1 MPKIREQFDLLPLL
15 HKFINEIKKGKHLQK
30 NGKKIKPSS
39 IRNYQYLELLL
50 IKFCKEKSFQLR
62 IKINAT
68 NNPKKFK
75 EEQLYWKNFYVSFT
89 NFLYDDLDHHDNY
102 VGRVIKLLRSFF
114 NYLINEKGLNIGFF
128 HRKFY
133 TPSED
138 VDIVVLT
145 PERLNDLIYNKE
157 KELHLTSDLIK
168 VKDVFIFGCSVALRF
183 SDLMKLEKK
192 NVETINDRVYIK
204 IRSTKTDTYTKV
216 KLPAFAIAILNK
228 YNKVYRLKL
237 LPNFNKAYMNKKLKV
252 IMELYGYTE
261 PIERTR
267 QKRGIAVPVF
277 KDKNKRISLR
287 FCDAVTTH
295 TMRRSAITTLL
306 SLGMNEQM
314 VRQISGHAAGSK
326 EFYRYVSHAQSYIDN
341 EIDHVHEKM
350 TKKKLEMAL

>member
-1 MPKIREQFDLLPLL
+1 MPKLKEQYDLLPLL

-30 NGKKIKPSS
+30 NGKKIKSSS
-39 IRNYQYLELLL
+39 IRNYQYLEILLV
-50 IKFCKEKSFQLR
+50 KFSNEKSFHLR
-62 IKINAT
+62 FKINSSS
-68 NNPKKFK
+68 NQKKFNDEK
-75 EEQLYWKNFYVSFT
+75 LYWKNFYISFT
-89 NFLYDDLDHHDNY
+89 NYLYDELDHHDNY

-145 PERLNDLIYNKE
+145 PERLNELIYNKE
-157 KELHLTSDLIK
+157 KEKQLTRDLKK
-168 VKDVFIFGCSVALRF
+168 VKDVFLFGCSVALRF
-183 SDLMKLEKK
+183 SDLMKLERK
-192 NVETINDRVYIK
+192 NIEIVNDRVYIK
-204 IRSTKTDTYTKV
+204 IRSIKTDTYTKV
-216 KLPAFAIAILNK
+216 KLPQYAIDILNK
-228 YNKVYRLKL
+228 FAKVQKVRLLPKFNKVYI
-237 LPNFNKAYMNKKLKV
+237 NKKLKV
-252 IMELYGYTE
+252 IMEHYGYTE

-267 QKRGIAVPVF
+267 QKRGIAVPIY
-277 KDKNKRISLR
+277 KDKDRKTPLR

-341 EIDHVHEKM
+341 EIDHVHKKM
-350 TKKKLEMAL
+350 NEKKLEMAL